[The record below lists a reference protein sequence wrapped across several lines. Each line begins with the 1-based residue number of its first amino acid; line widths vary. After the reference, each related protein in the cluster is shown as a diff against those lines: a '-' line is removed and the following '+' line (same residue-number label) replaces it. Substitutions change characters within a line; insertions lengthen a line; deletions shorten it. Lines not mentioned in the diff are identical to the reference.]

1 MKPIYWFAAAFILAV
16 AAFSIWWAFQNS
28 AVLYGVLAAA
38 MASLAAAFKDRLLPA
53 ILKSSPET
61 QAEAKRRTDQG
72 EGPITPRDRPPN
84 VTTGKVTVK
93 PADTNRDH
101 RGESHH

>member
-1 MKPIYWFAAAFILAV
+1 MKWGYWLVAALLLAV
-16 AAFSIWWAFQNS
+16 AGGSVWYAFHSPGFVAGLS
-28 AVLYGVLAAA
+28 ALAAG
-38 MASLAAAFKDRLLPA
+38 AFWKAIAPA